1 MQQPKC
7 DKLKVYHAIIP
18 STKITLVTFV
28 LCNVSLNLYNKIS
41 AKATKMKN
49 LPELAGPVLP
59 VTPLT

>member
-41 AKATKMKN
+41 EPNNAQC
-49 LPELAGPVLP
+49 EGY
-59 VTPLT
+59 